1 MSLIICKNNPD
12 EDVNVGEED
21 NINKPYSFR
30 NAMTSNVTIP
40 KNAQVALQSV
50 KVNMDGL
57 IVVGDERKIFYHYY
71 GPEIIPTGTAM
82 PSLQDSPNYPM
93 RVPIFQGSVKKSVG
107 VDELSDDIQ
116 TSVNNMIS
124 EPSLKNRFTAVVK
137 SSGVGAFQGFTFT
150 FDEDITGPKAGF
162 GPVDVIP
169 PANVPGEQTGVIEN
183 MITRGR
189 QYQLTAGAAGQP
201 PLWTYNVLL
210 GNGIL
215 NTAMVGFPNGRIL
228 SLTRSII
235 GNVPPLHSKGGIYK
249 VMFSGCLNAG
259 GGAAPVGDPDG
270 YAKFTVG
277 LSRGSRSIT
286 YNREGEIV
294 NLNYARIKPPHYNFG
309 NGSYAPTWMSS
320 FNDYGIAYDW
330 TNSSNAGLGGLDVKD
345 RLTVFHTVMNRTD
358 LRGSN
363 GRRPENLRLIK
374 QQRFQ
379 YGDGTGV
386 GGVDTGTDPL
396 IVASAG
402 FDPVYGYNL
411 TTNPLGLDEVKF
423 KLEGQQVTI
432 IVRNSGTATDYNLVT
447 YDSTRGKAQNLK
459 CVNQSCQA
467 LLPTL
472 QINNRHAGAGKPLQQ
487 LSITQFDGCSGN
499 FPNYN
504 FLSDDDS
511 ENDFFNKAYSADPS
525 QTILT
530 RDLDE
535 RPFNDYGTT
544 PATPV
549 TFTYPGLT
557 LGDYTFREHILCVKP
572 GNVYGGQLNI
582 ATRGANTSNYL
593 GFPSVSSVKLANG
606 TIDSYSPPSLTS
618 SKSIF
623 VRLENFGQ
631 ESINSYQGLRSK
643 IIAHLPRFDG
653 VNAVGPLYLEPN
665 NMIYLDLKNSAPLKI
680 NSFDVSLCYADETLA
695 ESLVGTTIVV
705 LHIREKP

>member
-1 MSLIICKNNPD
+1 
-12 EDVNVGEED
+12 
-21 NINKPYSFR
+21 
-30 NAMTSNVTIP
+30 
-40 KNAQVALQSV
+40 
-50 KVNMDGL
+50 
-57 IVVGDERKIFYHYY
+57 
-71 GPEIIPTGTAM
+71 
-82 PSLQDSPNYPM
+82 
-93 RVPIFQGSVKKSVG
+93 
-107 VDELSDDIQ
+107 
-116 TSVNNMIS
+116 MI
-124 EPSLKNRFTAVVK
+124 
-137 SSGVGAFQGFTFT
+137 
-150 FDEDITGPKAGF
+150 
-162 GPVDVIP
+162 
-169 PANVPGEQTGVIEN
+169 
-183 MITRGR
+183 M
-189 QYQLTAGAAGQP
+189 
-201 PLWTYNVLL
+201 VLL
-210 GNGIL
+210 M
-215 NTAMVGFPNGRIL
+215 TPR
-228 SLTRSII
+228 
-235 GNVPPLHSKGGIYK
+235 PLR
-249 VMFSGCLNAG
+249 VLAL
-259 GGAAPVGDPDG
+259 V
-270 YAKFTVG
+270 
-277 LSRGSRSIT
+277 
-286 YNREGEIV
+286 
-294 NLNYARIKPPHYNFG
+294 
-309 NGSYAPTWMSS
+309 
-320 FNDYGIAYDW
+320 
-330 TNSSNAGLGGLDVKD
+330 D
-345 RLTVFHTVMNRTD
+345 RLVVYHTVVNRTD
-358 LRGSN
+358 LGGAN
-363 GRRPENLRLIK
+363 GLRAGNQFKIK
-374 QQRFQ
+374 PQRFQ

-402 FDPVYGYNL
+402 YDPVTGYNL

-511 ENDFFNKAYSADPS
+511 KNDFFNKAYSADPS
-525 QTILT
+525 QTIIT
-530 RDLDE
+530 RDLDQ

-593 GFPSVSSVKLANG
+593 GFPSVSSVKLSNG
-606 TIDSYSPPSLTS
+606 TIDSFSPPILTS
-618 SKSIF
+618 SKSVF

>member
-93 RVPIFQGSVKKSVG
+93 KVPIFQGSVKKSVG

-116 TSVNNMIS
+116 TSVNNMLS

-137 SSGVGAFQGFTFT
+137 SSGVGAFEGFSFT

-162 GPVDVIP
+162 GPQNVIP
-169 PANVPGEQTGVIEN
+169 PANVPGQQTGVIEN
-183 MITRGR
+183 MMRSAR
-189 QYQLTAGAAGQP
+189 EYQLTAGAVGQP
-201 PLWTYNVLL
+201 PLWTYNILL
-210 GNGIL
+210 GRL
-215 NTAMVGFPNGRIL
+215 NTAYLGYPNGRIL
-228 SLTRSII
+228 NNTRSII

-249 VMFSGCLNAG
+249 VDFTGCLNAG

-270 YAKFTVG
+270 YARFTVG
-277 LSRGSRSIT
+277 LSRGSRAMT
-286 YNREGEIV
+286 YNRAGEII
-294 NLNYARIKPPHYNFG
+294 NRRFARIKPPYYAFG
-309 NGSYAPTWMSS
+309 NGSYAPTWMQS
-320 FNDYGIAYDW
+320 FNDYGIAYDP
-330 TNSSNAGLGGLDVKD
+330 TVSSGAGLID
-345 RLTVFHTVMNRTD
+345 RLVVYHTVMNRTD
-358 LRGSN
+358 LGGAN
-363 GRRPENLRLIK
+363 GYRPENLRLIK

-402 FDPVYGYNL
+402 FDPVTGYNL

-447 YDSTRGKAQNLK
+447 YDATRGKARNLK

-472 QINNRHAGAGKPLQQ
+472 QINNRFAGAGNPLQQ

-511 ENDFFNKAYSADPS
+511 KNDFFNKAYSADPS
-525 QTILT
+525 QTIIT

-557 LGDYTFREHILCVKP
+557 AGDYTFREHILCVKP

-593 GFPSVSSVKLANG
+593 GFPSVSSVKLTNG
-606 TIDSYSPPSLTS
+606 TIDSFSPPILTS

-680 NSFDVSLCYADETLA
+680 NSFDISLCYADETLA

-705 LHIREKP
+705 LHIREKS

>member
-57 IVVGDERKIFYHYY
+57 IVVGDERKFFYHYY

-82 PSLQDSPNYPM
+82 PSLQDSPNYPVK
-93 RVPIFQGSVKKSVG
+93 VPIFQGSLKKSVG
-107 VDELSDDIQ
+107 VEEIAQEIQ
-116 TSVNNMIS
+116 TSMNNMVS

-137 SSGVGAFQGFTFT
+137 SSGAGAFEGFTLT

-162 GPVDVIP
+162 GPQNVIP
-169 PANVPGEQTGVIEN
+169 PANVPGQQTGVLEN
-183 MITRGR
+183 RDTNKRT
-189 QYQLTAGAAGQP
+189 YQLTAGVQGLP
-201 PLWTYNVLL
+201 ILWTYNAGV
-210 GNGIL
+210 L
-215 NTAMVGFPNGRIL
+215 NTAMAGHVNGRIL
-228 SLTRSII
+228 NSTRAII
-235 GNVPPLHSKGGIYK
+235 GNVAPLHSKGGIYK
-249 VMFSGCLNAG
+249 VDFSGCLNKG
-259 GGAAPVGDPDG
+259 GGVAPVGDPDG
-270 YAKFTVG
+270 YAKFSVG
-277 LSRGSRSIT
+277 LSRGCRSIT
-286 YNREGEIV
+286 YDPAGDIIRAN
-294 NLNYARIKPPHYNFG
+294 NARIKPPYYAFG
-309 NGSYAPTWMSS
+309 NGSYSPSWMSS
-320 FNDYGIAYDW
+320 FDDYGIGYDW
-330 TNSSNAGLGGLDVKD
+330 TADSGAALRD
-345 RLTVFHTVMNRTD
+345 RLTVFHTVINRND
-358 LRGSN
+358 RA
-363 GRRPENLRLIK
+363 GRTGAMGPNQFKIK
-374 QQRFQ
+374 PQRFQ

-402 FDPVYGYNL
+402 FDPVTGYNL

-447 YDSTRGKAQNLK
+447 YDATRGKARNLK

-472 QINNRHAGAGKPLQQ
+472 QINNRTSASPLQE
-487 LSITQFDGCSGN
+487 LTITQFDGCSGN

-511 ENDFFNKAYSADPS
+511 KNDFFNKAYSADPS
-525 QTILT
+525 QTIIT
-530 RDLDE
+530 RDLDQ

-618 SKSIF
+618 SKSVF

-631 ESINSYQGLRSK
+631 ESVNSYQGLRSK

-680 NSFDVSLCYADETLA
+680 NSFDISLCYADETLA

>member
-57 IVVGDERKIFYHYY
+57 IVVGDARKIFYHYY

-93 RVPIFQGSVKKSVG
+93 RVPIFEGSVKKSVG

-116 TSVNNMIS
+116 TSVNNLIS
-124 EPSLKNRFTAVVK
+124 EPALKNRFTAVVK

-150 FDEDITGPKAGF
+150 FDEDITGAKAVF
-162 GPVDVIP
+162 GPQNVIP
-169 PANVPGEQTGVIEN
+169 PANVPGEQTGVLEN
-183 MITRGR
+183 RDTSKRL
-189 QYQLTAGAAGQP
+189 YQLTNNTDPRSEEPQ
-201 PLWTYNVLL
+201 WTYNAGV
-210 GNGIL
+210 L
-215 NTAMVGFPNGRIL
+215 NTATTASPDGLEAFR
-228 SLTRSII
+228 TRSII

-249 VMFSGCLNAG
+249 VDFSGCLNKG

-270 YAKFTVG
+270 YAKFAIG
-277 LSRGSRSIT
+277 ISRGTRAIT
-286 YNREGEIV
+286 YNRAGEVV
-294 NLNYARIKPPHYNFG
+294 NMFNARIKPPYYNFG
-309 NGSYAPTWMSS
+309 NGSYSPVWMSS

-330 TNSSNAGLGGLDVKD
+330 TTSSSINLGPGIDVKD
-345 RLTVFHTVMNRTD
+345 RLVVYHTVMNRTD
-358 LRGSN
+358 LRGTT
-363 GRRPENLRLIK
+363 GRRAGNLRLLK

-402 FDPVYGYNL
+402 FDPVTGYNL

-423 KLEGQQVTI
+423 QLEGQQVTI
-432 IVRNSGTATDYNLVT
+432 ILRNSGTGTDYNLVT
-447 YDSTRGKAQNLK
+447 YDATRGKAQNLK

-472 QINNRHAGAGKPLQQ
+472 QINNRGAASPLQQ

-511 ENDFFNKAYSADPS
+511 ENDFFNKAYIADPS
-525 QTILT
+525 QTIIT

-549 TFTYPGLT
+549 TFTYPGVT

-593 GFPSVSSVKLANG
+593 GFPSVSSVKLTNG
-606 TIDSYSPPSLTS
+606 TIDSFSPPILTS

>member
-57 IVVGDERKIFYHYY
+57 IVVGDERKIFYNYY

-93 RVPIFQGSVKKSVG
+93 KIPIFQGSVKKSVG
-107 VDELSDDIQ
+107 VGELSDDIQ
-116 TSVNNMIS
+116 TSVNNMLS

-137 SSGVGAFQGFTFT
+137 SSGVGAFEGFSFT
-150 FDEDITGPKAGF
+150 FDEDITGAKAGF
-162 GPVDVIP
+162 GPQNVIP
-169 PANVPGEQTGVIEN
+169 PANVPGQQTGVLEN
-183 MITRGR
+183 RDTSKRL
-189 QYQLTAGAAGQP
+189 YQLTNNTDPGSEEPQ
-201 PLWTYNVLL
+201 WSYNV
-210 GNGIL
+210 GVF
-215 NTAMVGFPNGRIL
+215 NTATTANPNGNIAFR
-228 SLTRSII
+228 TRSII

-249 VMFSGCLNAG
+249 VDFSGCLNAG

-270 YAKFTVG
+270 YAKFIIG
-277 LSRGSRSIT
+277 LSRGSRAIT
-286 YNREGEIV
+286 YNAAGEV
-294 NLNYARIKPPHYNFG
+294 VRVRNARIKPPYYAFG
-309 NGSYAPTWMSS
+309 NGSYSNSWMSS

-330 TNSSNAGLGGLDVKD
+330 TNSSNAGLAGLNVQD
-345 RLTVFHTVMNRTD
+345 RLVVFHTVMNRTD
-358 LRGSN
+358 LRGAA

-402 FDPVYGYNL
+402 FDPVTGYNL

-447 YDSTRGKAQNLK
+447 YDATRGKARNLK

-472 QINNRHAGAGKPLQQ
+472 QINNRFAASPLQQ
-487 LSITQFDGCSGN
+487 LEITQFDGCSGN
-499 FPNYN
+499 FSNYN

-511 ENDFFNKAYSADPS
+511 KNDFFNKAYSADPS
-525 QTILT
+525 QTIIT

-535 RPFNDYGTT
+535 RPFNDYGVT

-557 LGDYTFREHILCVKP
+557 AGDYTFREHILCVKP

-606 TIDSYSPPSLTS
+606 TIDSFSPPVLTS

-653 VNAVGPLYLEPN
+653 VNSVGPLYLEPN

-680 NSFDVSLCYADETLA
+680 NSFDISLCYADETLA

-705 LHIREKP
+705 LHIREKS